1 MRIEFV
7 TFRTICCASVALA
20 GAACNSHR
28 GGAAP
33 RVPVSVARVER
44 RALPYELDATGT
56 VEPVRSVEV
65 LPQVNGTILHVHFA
79 EGDEVAAGQVLFE
92 IDPRPYQAALQ
103 QAEGALLKDVTTAAS
118 AAREAARY
126 KTLATSNTV
135 TQEDYEAKQAAAD
148 AAAAAVRSDSAAA
161 ALAHLNLEYATVRAP
176 IGGRTGRLLLHEGN
190 LVRAGSDP
198 LVSIVQMRPI
208 LVRFPV
214 PATNLPTLRARAG
227 QELKVIAL
235 PARDSASALQGV
247 LSFVDN
253 TVDTTTGTVLLKGR
267 FPNRDGALWPGEYV
281 TITLTLGMQNDAVV
295 VPSQAVM
302 QGQQGT
308 YVFVVNND
316 GSATTQPV
324 TVQRTLDSIS
334 VVAGVPAG
342 ALVVTDG
349 QLRLTPNAKVDIR
362 GGPSSETSAGSAGGA
377 GAGGTGGNTDG
388 GNPR

>member
-1 MRIEFV
+1 MRIEV
-7 TFRTICCASVALA
+7 VPFRTSILALVAFA
-20 GAACNSHR
+20 AATACGSRQGATLQK
-28 GGAAP
+28 
-33 RVPVSVARVER
+33 VPVSVARVER
-44 RALPYELDATGT
+44 RAVPYELNATGT
-56 VEPVRSVEV
+56 VEPIRSVDV
-65 LPQVNGTILHVHFA
+65 LPQVNGTILRVHFA

-92 IDPRPYQAALQ
+92 IDPRPYRAALQ
-103 QAEGALLKDVTTAAS
+103 QTEGALLRDLTQAQS

-126 KTLATSNTV
+126 RLLAQTNTV
-135 TQEDYEAKQAAAD
+135 TQEDYEQKQSTAD

-161 ALAHLNLEYATVRAP
+161 AIARLNLEYATVRAP

-190 LVRAGSDP
+190 LVRAGSDQ
-198 LVSIVQMRPI
+198 LVSIVQLRPI

-214 PATNLPTLRARAG
+214 PATNLPALRQRAR
-227 QELKVIAL
+227 QELAAIAL
-235 PARDSASALQGV
+235 PARDSASAVEGV

-253 TVDTTTGTVLLKGR
+253 QVDTTTGSVLLKAR

-281 TITLTLGMQNDAVV
+281 TITLVLGVQNDAVV

-316 GSATTQPV
+316 GTAATQPV
-324 TVQRTLDSIS
+324 TVERTLDSVS

-349 QLRLTPNAKVDIR
+349 QLKLTPNAKVDIR
-362 GGPSSETSAGSAGGA
+362 GGPSTESAGGGVG
-377 GAGGTGGNTDG
+377 GA
-388 GNPR
+388 PVP

>member
-1 MRIEFV
+1 MRIEV
-7 TFRTICCASVALA
+7 MTFRTLLLA
-20 GAACNSHR
+20 GLAGTLAATTACGPSQ
-28 GGAAP
+28 GGAP
-33 RVPVSVARVER
+33 PKVPVSVARAER

-56 VEPVRSVEV
+56 VEPIRSVDV
-65 LPQVNGTILHVHFA
+65 LPQVNGTILHVRFA
-79 EGDEVAAGQVLFE
+79 EGDEVAPGQVLFE

-103 QAEGALLKDVTTAAS
+103 QAEGALLRDLTNAIA

-126 KTLATSNTV
+126 KTLATTNTV
-135 TQEDYEAKQAAAD
+135 TQEDYEAKQSAAD
-148 AAAAAVRSDSAAA
+148 AAAAAVRSDSASAA
-161 ALAHLNLEYATVRAP
+161 IARLNLEYATVRAS

-190 LVRAGSDP
+190 LVRAGSDA
-198 LVSIVQMRPI
+198 LVSIVQLRPI

-214 PATNLPTLRARAG
+214 PATNLPALRQRAG

-235 PARDSASALQGV
+235 PARDSASAVQGM

-253 TVDTTTGTVLLKGR
+253 QVDTATGMVLLKAR

-281 TITLTLGMQNDAVV
+281 TVTLVLGMQNDAVV

-316 GSATTQPV
+316 GTAATQPV
-324 TVQRTLDSIS
+324 TVERTLDSLS
-334 VVAGVPAG
+334 VIAGVPAG
-342 ALVVTDG
+342 TLVVTDG

-362 GGPSSETSAGSAGGA
+362 GGPTTETAGG
-377 GAGGTGGNTDG
+377 GGGSDSGH
-388 GNPR
+388 PK

>member
-1 MRIEFV
+1 MPFRI
-7 TFRTICCASVALA
+7 TWLSIATLTALT
-20 GAACNSHR
+20 ACGQR
-28 GGAAP
+28 REGGP
-33 RVPVSVARVER
+33 SRVPVSVARVER

-56 VEPVRSVEV
+56 VEPIRSVDV
-65 LPQVNGTILHVHFA
+65 LPQVNGTILRVRFA
-79 EGDEVAAGQVLFE
+79 EGNEVAAGQVLFE

-103 QAEGALLKDVTTAAS
+103 QAEGMLLRDVTTAVA

-126 KTLATSNTV
+126 RDLATTNTV
-135 TQEDYEAKQAAAD
+135 TQEDYEAKQSAAD
-148 AAAAAVRSDSAAA
+148 VAAAAVRSDSASA
-161 ALAHLNLEYATVRAP
+161 ALARLNLDYATVRAP

-214 PATNLPTLRARAG
+214 PATNLAALRERAG
-227 QELKVIAL
+227 QELKVMAL
-235 PARDSASALQGV
+235 PARDSASAVQGV

-253 TVDTTTGTVLLKGR
+253 QVDTSTGTVLLKAR
-267 FPNRDGALWPGEYV
+267 FSNNDGVLWPGEYV
-281 TITLTLGMQNDAVV
+281 SVTLVLGVQNDAVV

-316 GSATTQPV
+316 GTAATQPV
-324 TVQRTLDSIS
+324 TVERTLDSLS
-334 VVAGVPAG
+334 VIAGVPAG

-349 QLRLTPNAKVDIR
+349 QLRLTPNSRVDIR
-362 GGPSSETSAGSAGGA
+362 GGPTTESAGG
-377 GAGGTGGNTDG
+377 GADPRASGNG
-388 GNPR
+388 PR

>member
-1 MRIEFV
+1 MRIEGVPFK
-7 TFRTICCASVALA
+7 TSIFPAAALA
-20 GAACNSHR
+20 ALTACGSHR
-28 GGAAP
+28 AGQTQK
-33 RVPVSVARVER
+33 VPVSVARVER

-56 VEPVRSVEV
+56 VEPIRAVDV
-65 LPQVNGTILHVHFA
+65 LPQVNGTILHVNFA

-92 IDPRPYQAALQ
+92 IDPRPYRAALQ
-103 QAEGALLKDVTTAAS
+103 QAEGILMKDLAQAETAG
-118 AAREAARY
+118 REAARY
-126 KTLATSNTV
+126 KTLATTNTV
-135 TQEDYEAKQAAAD
+135 TQEDYESKQAAAD
-148 AAAAAVRSDSAAA
+148 AAAAVVRSDSATAS
-161 ALAHLNLEYATVRAP
+161 LARLNLEYATVRAP

-190 LVRAGSDP
+190 VVRAGSDP

-214 PATNLPTLRARAG
+214 PVANLPALRAQAG
-227 QELKVIAL
+227 KELIAVAS
-235 PARDSASALQGV
+235 PARDSASSLRGV
-247 LSFVDN
+247 LSFMDN
-253 TVDTTTGTVLLKGR
+253 QVDTTTGSVLLKAR
-267 FPNRDGALWPGEYV
+267 FPNRDGALWPGEFV
-281 TITLTLGMQNDAVV
+281 SITLVLGTQADAVV

-316 GSATTQPV
+316 GTASSQPV
-324 TVQRTLDSIS
+324 TVQRTLDSLS

-362 GGPSSETSAGSAGGA
+362 GGPTTETSGGSSGG
-377 GAGGTGGNTDG
+377 DG